1 MQDTNTEFNKNISKS
16 AKSVK
21 TSSQIKNFILNHI
34 LVGVV
39 GFAFFFLFTVFIDYF
54 LSLFDPQK
62 SAKIDLFTLLIG
74 LAGFLISFGF
84 SYLEN
89 FKNKTK

>member
-1 MQDTNTEFNKNISKS
+1 MQDTNTELNKNISKS
-16 AKSVK
+16 EKNAKASV
-21 TSSQIKNFILNHI
+21 QIKNFILNHI
-34 LVGVV
+34 LVGVL

-62 SAKIDLFTLLIG
+62 STKIDLFTILIG

-84 SYLEN
+84 SFLEN
-89 FKNKTK
+89 FKNKSK